1 MTPRAHATTLARVR
15 AKGQVTIPDDVR
27 RRVRLSEGDYVQ
39 VSVQGDAI
47 VLRPKK
53 LVSASQAWFW
63 TPEWQRG
70 EREASA
76 DIEDGRVSTFESEEE
91 FLESLD

>member
-1 MTPRAHATTLARVR
+1 MTLARVR

-27 RRVRLSEGDYVQ
+27 KRLRLAEGDHVE

-53 LVSASQAWFW
+53 IIPASQAWFW
-63 TPEWQRG
+63 DREWQRG

-76 DIEDGRVSTFESEEE
+76 DIEAGRVRTFQSDEE
-91 FLESLD
+91 FLESLE